1 VLNFHALEVTAVDR
15 IAEDAV
21 CVRLAVPEALRG
33 RFKHD
38 AGQYVTLRRVID
50 GREER
55 RTYSI
60 VTPPGAAEICIG
72 VREQAGGRMS
82 RELATRLS
90 RGERLEVGTP
100 TGRFRSAVDASRAQR
115 YVAFAAGSGITP
127 VLSLASDIL
136 AREPASRFTL
146 IYGNRS
152 MSRTMF
158 LEHTLALK
166 NRHLDRFSV
175 YFVMSREPQQAP
187 LLNGRIDAV
196 KVEALAAQ
204 LPDVARADEYFVCGP
219 GDMVDAVRGAILRLN
234 PAAPV
239 RFERFAGPS
248 LAGPSL
254 AGPLQ
259 ARPLQARPIQVRPI
273 QAAPREAAAP
283 TSPHAAHPGAA
294 NAAELPPDEVLAQ
307 ISVVMDGRR
316 RSFPMTRAD
325 ASVLAAAERA
335 GLDLPFSCRSGICA
349 TCRTRVKSGQ
359 AVMAHN
365 IALERW
371 EVDAGF
377 ILCCQARPLT
387 ASLELTYDEK

>member
-1 VLNFHALEVTAVDR
+1 MLTFHPLEVIAVDR
-15 IAEDAV
+15 IADDAV

-33 RFKHD
+33 RFRHD

-60 VTPPGAAEICIG
+60 VTPPGAAELRIG
-72 VREQAGGRMS
+72 VREQSGGRVS
-82 RELATRLS
+82 REIVRRLS
-90 RGERLEVGTP
+90 PGERLDVGTP
-100 TGRFRSAVDASRAQR
+100 MGRFRTAVEASRAR
-115 YVAFAAGSGITP
+115 SYVAFAAGSGITP

-136 AREPASRFTL
+136 VREPASRFTL
-146 IYGNRS
+146 VYGNRS

-158 LEHTLALK
+158 LEDTLALK
-166 NRHLDRFSV
+166 NRHLGRFCV

-187 LLNGRIDAV
+187 LLNGRIDAG

-204 LPDVARADEYFVCGP
+204 LADIARADEYFVCGP
-219 GDMVDAVRGAILRLN
+219 GDMVDAVRGAIQRLN
-234 PAAPV
+234 PGAPV
-239 RFERFAGPS
+239 RFERFGAGVPS
-248 LAGPSL
+248 PQPLAG
-254 AGPLQ
+254 
-259 ARPLQARPIQVRPI
+259 
-273 QAAPREAAAP
+273 AASAAF
-283 TSPHAAHPGAA
+283 
-294 NAAELPPDEVLAQ
+294 LPPGEVLAQ

-316 RSFPMTRAD
+316 RSFPMAPGD

-335 GLDLPFSCRSGICA
+335 GLDLPFSCRAGICA
-349 TCRTRVKSGQ
+349 TCRTRVKSGR

-365 IALERW
+365 IALEPW

-377 ILCCQARPLT
+377 ILCCQARPLS